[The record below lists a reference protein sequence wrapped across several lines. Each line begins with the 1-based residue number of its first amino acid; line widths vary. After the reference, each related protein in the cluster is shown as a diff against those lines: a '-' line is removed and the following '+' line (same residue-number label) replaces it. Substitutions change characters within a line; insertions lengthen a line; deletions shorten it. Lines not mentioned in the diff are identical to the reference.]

1 MLLVQSQGAI
11 ASLSFP
17 SKTPKRCMPK
27 KAYRPS
33 LEVLSSY
40 DEIYSR
46 LYAED

>member
-1 MLLVQSQGAI
+1 MLLVQNQGAI
-11 ASLSFP
+11 AFLSFP
-17 SKTPKRCMPK
+17 SKKPKRCMPK

-40 DEIYSR
+40 DEISSR